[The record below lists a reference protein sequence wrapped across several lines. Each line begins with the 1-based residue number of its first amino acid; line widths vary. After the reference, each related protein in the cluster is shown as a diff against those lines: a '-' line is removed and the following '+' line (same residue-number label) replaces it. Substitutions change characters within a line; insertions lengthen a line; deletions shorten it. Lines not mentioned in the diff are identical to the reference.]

1 MLKDVNIG
9 KNYLEQCGGGK
20 MLEMRVER
28 ELFVGSFLLF
38 VKQIQ
43 RYRGYKVRVRKRD
56 RG

>member
-43 RYRGYKVRVRKRD
+43 RYRGYKVRVRKRY